1 MRKNKKSDY
10 RQSYN
15 AQAAVSADGSQL
27 ILSNRISQCASD
39 RGELVADVEAIPDEL
54 GHIATVLADN
64 GFASGEQ
71 VDELERQ
78 HMEVLAATGRP
89 NARRYDLRPP
99 KAPAPAA
106 ENPQP
111 WVVRMNQRL
120 SSERGRAL
128 YRLRQQTVEPV
139 FGIIKA
145 VMGFRQFLLRG
156 VEKVSGEWTLVCLAY
171 NCKRLHRL
179 MH

>member
-1 MRKNKKSDY
+1 MRKNKNSEY

-39 RGELVADVEAIPDEL
+39 RQELVADVEAIPDEL
-54 GHIATVLADN
+54 GRVATVLADN
-64 GFASGEQ
+64 GYASGAQ
-71 VDELERQ
+71 IDELERQ

-89 NARRYDLRPP
+89 KARRYDLRPP
-99 KAPAPAA
+99 KAPTPAA
-106 ENPQP
+106 ANSQP
-111 WVVRMNQRL
+111 WVLRMNQRL
-120 SSERGRAL
+120 TGERGRAR

-139 FGIIKA
+139 FGVIKA
-145 VMGFRQFLLRG
+145 VMGFRQFMLRG
-156 VEKVSGEWTLVCLAY
+156 IDKVSGEWALVCLAY

-179 MH
+179 MQ